1 MLGSPLDDSTKKK
14 KGGRLTELSFTG
26 LKALLQEIQN
36 RGGLKGLNLTDVCDT
51 HPEELGAPNSSLRKS
66 VQNKVGD
73 WKRKPDRYH
82 SDQIDTLGFLF
93 ERLESPLSSTPTPAS
108 PPPTNQSSHRVS
120 LSRLL
125 DNMSLN
131 DHYGAVPHDMAL
143 NVNFTEAWN
152 NDGAFIFKAPAVTV
166 GENPSISTDVLVV
179 LIEDV
184 DQRWFDVDDFE
195 PFKMT
200 QVGPNK
206 FVLEK
211 PAAGYETL
219 RPAFETEEDAND
231 DDAFIVS
238 GTEQIQNEYKIARN
252 KLLKRGVGSDYAHLR
267 KKTQFTVESQE
278 VLDFTLID
286 PDKRHGEVDYD
297 FVANGQDSLA
307 VIFRIAYKPA
317 AEARVVK
324 QRRKNR
330 NQAKEKF
337 ARFQANFMADT
348 DGV

>member
-1 MLGSPLDDSTKKK
+1 MQDIPTTNYQCQKITHPPSTSNPSLSPFGRMLGSPLDDSTKKK
-14 KGGRLTELSFTG
+14 KGGRPTELSFAG

-51 HPEELGAPNSSLRKS
+51 HPEELGAPNSTLRKS

-166 GENPSISTDVLVV
+166 GENPSISKTVREPRRRRSQRGVVVHEEASSSSTKRRCLVV
-179 LIEDV
+179 LSNRLCSVKLFLSCLCQAVFVKLSCCAVVGTKKQKDGSKKQRFF
-184 DQRWFDVDDFE
+184 QRWG
-195 PFKMT
+195 KSKHT
-200 QVGPNK
+200 SS
-206 FVLEK
+206 
-211 PAAGYETL
+211 A
-219 RPAFETEEDAND
+219 
-231 DDAFIVS
+231 
-238 GTEQIQNEYKIARN
+238 
-252 KLLKRGVGSDYAHLR
+252 
-267 KKTQFTVESQE
+267 
-278 VLDFTLID
+278 
-286 PDKRHGEVDYD
+286 
-297 FVANGQDSLA
+297 
-307 VIFRIAYKPA
+307 
-317 AEARVVK
+317 
-324 QRRKNR
+324 QR
-330 NQAKEKF
+330 Q
-337 ARFQANFMADT
+337 
-348 DGV
+348 